1 MIQFPRM
8 AISAALVCCAAM
20 IAGAV
25 ETGVTPDTRKE
36 QLIRAALGAGGFS
49 IPKDRIQ
56 RAGAL
61 YAALQEASGGPL
73 FTFRTTG
80 LPACSL
86 AALDEGRRIVIDLDD
101 MVNSLPKKTISPESP
116 SVIQGVRTSLFAV
129 DPRFVSRLVLDLSEP
144 CAYRMEKQDRA
155 LRIYLSPKAGT
166 GNTVYIDIQSDR
178 EEAPCPE
185 AQTIDQHAVV
195 ALETHLRSASIP
207 QTQARVEELAN
218 SLKAIQAPVSQPSLA
233 ATATADPTKVL
244 AAELRRLQLQNPPP
258 AVPQRETPPE
268 ITVDASRKDDMAL
281 RVARLSGSLR
291 SVSDPILSYGLD
303 SIWMG
308 AAGTEEKPAEGQP
321 LSPTEGLTPPP
332 QPQTPPA
339 EGQTP
344 PAEGQTPPAEG
355 QPTEPPAQEATPVE
369 GEPQTAEPQE
379 DQPQPGQEGELQ
391 EEEAPPAKRAEVP
404 VWDEALQGN
413 KQLYAGVPEDEAV
426 RLWVDEPDR
435 PKWTGDPMEQPVKL
449 DFVDTPL
456 ANVVRI
462 LKIKAGVNIVTS
474 VKLDKPVTVRLWG
487 VPLRQALETAL
498 RIGDLGLIEDKGIY
512 QIVTY
517 AEAVRAQRITR
528 MVKLEN
534 AKSDNLVKVLK
545 EVVKNEPLLA
555 VSGDPT
561 ANVVVITGPEE
572 KVNEIVALTGEL
584 DIVKALPMV
593 TEAIKLN
600 HAEPADVEKTVLSM
614 LTPPGK
620 ATSDKRA
627 RQLIVTAMPVEIE
640 QVRELVKQLDEPVKQ
655 VAIETMV
662 VDAVL
667 NDSAATGVDWLM
679 NSIQSYSRRNAA
691 LNTGRAIG
699 NLQSLGLDANM
710 QALQNPAGALNFALL
725 TQDLDWRGIIQAEV
739 QNKNGHLVSNPV
751 MLTLE
756 NQEATITIQN
766 RIPYIEV
773 NQTQQG
779 GQMTGTKFIEVGTTI
794 AVTPRVTH
802 DNKIIVKLD
811 GMESGTQGEFNGIPI
826 ENRRKVTSNI
836 LMESGQT
843 VFVGGLR
850 KNRSDTSLKKIPI
863 LGDVPVMNFLFS
875 TRSKTAEINDLMV
888 FLTCEVMGENLP
900 ALTPRQQVKFDEG
913 KNAPEKV
920 NLPGDIINDTVHPSN
935 MRDPAWKWRR

>member
-8 AISAALVCCAAM
+8 AISAALVGCAAM

-36 QLIRAALGAGGFS
+36 QLIRAALGAGGSS

-86 AALDEGRRIVIDLDD
+86 AALDDGRRIVIDLDD
-101 MVNSLPKKTISPESP
+101 MVNSLPKKTLSPESP

-155 LRIYLSPKAGT
+155 LRIYLSPKAGP

-185 AQTIDQHAVV
+185 AQTIDRQAVA
-195 ALETHLRSASIP
+195 ALESHLRSASTP
-207 QTQARVEELAN
+207 QAQARVDELAN
-218 SLKAIQAPVSQPSLA
+218 SLKSVQAPVPQASLSA
-233 ATATADPTKVL
+233 PATADPTKAL
-244 AAELRRLQLQNPPP
+244 AAELRMLQRQNPLP
-258 AVPQRETPPE
+258 AAPQRETPPE
-268 ITVDASRKDDMAL
+268 ITVDLPQQDVMAL
-281 RVARLSGSLR
+281 DVARLSGSLR
-291 SVSDPILSYGLD
+291 SVSDPVLSYGLD

-308 AAGTEEKPAEGQP
+308 AAGAEEKPAEGQP

-332 QPQTPPA
+332 QPQA
-339 EGQTP
+339 P

-355 QPTEPPAQEATPVE
+355 QPTEPPAQEATPAE
-369 GEPQTAEPQE
+369 GEAQTAEPQE
-379 DQPQPGQEGELQ
+379 GQPQPGQEGEIQ
-391 EEEAPPAKRAEVP
+391 EEEAPPTKRAEVP
-404 VWDEALQGN
+404 VWDEAQQGN
-413 KQLYAGVPEDEAV
+413 KQLYAGVPEDAGT
-426 RLWVDEPDR
+426 RLWVEEPDR

-456 ANVVRI
+456 ANVVKI

-545 EVVKNEPLLA
+545 DVVKNEPLLS
-555 VSGDPT
+555 VSGDST

-620 ATSDKRA
+620 VTSDKRA

-655 VAIETMV
+655 VSIESMV

-667 NDSAATGVDWLM
+667 NDSAATGVDWLL
-679 NSIQSYSRRNAA
+679 NSVQSYSRRNAA

-699 NLQSLGLDANM
+699 NLQNLGLDTNM
-710 QALQNPAGALNFALL
+710 QALQNPASVLNFALL
-725 TQDLDWRGIIQAEV
+725 SGDIDWRGIIQAEV

-751 MLTLE
+751 MRTLE

-766 RIPYIEV
+766 RIPYVEV

-779 GQMTGTKFIEVGTTI
+779 GQMTGTKFIEVGTKIT
-794 AVTPRVTH
+794 VTPRVTH

-826 ENRRKVTSNI
+826 ENRREVTSNI

-850 KNRSDTSLKKIPI
+850 KNRSDASLKKVPI

-875 TRSKTAEINDLMV
+875 THSRTAEITDLMV
-888 FLTCEVMGENLP
+888 FLTCEVMGEKMP
-900 ALTPRQQVKFDEG
+900 TLTPRQQEKFDEG

-920 NLPGDIINDTVHPSN
+920 NLPGDIINDTVHPDN